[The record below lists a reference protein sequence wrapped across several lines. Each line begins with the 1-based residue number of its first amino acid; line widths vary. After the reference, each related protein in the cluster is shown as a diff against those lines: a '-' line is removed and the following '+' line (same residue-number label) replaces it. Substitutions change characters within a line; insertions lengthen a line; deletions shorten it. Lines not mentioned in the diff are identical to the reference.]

1 MTREKKNVL
10 LILRPV
16 SWWATIQ
23 KRSVK
28 IILTAEDYTRYNSV
42 VDLAFCFCQ

>member
-1 MTREKKNVL
+1 MIREKKNVL

-16 SWWATIQ
+16 SWWVTIQ

-28 IILTAEDYTRYNSV
+28 IILTAENSV